1 MPQQS
6 NFCQSENYLLFF
18 PTLIFGYQILGVMWS
33 AATRVLF
40 RSKRENPGNKVGC
53 ARANQASR
61 NLKKFF
67 GWKQPDK
74 FTLFTHFLVGW
85 NLENLNKH
93 PVSIVFFC
101 LRWLTTIFEWK
112 LSTFSNWN
120 IFSIWKHWNNV
131 VIVRNNVAT
140 MLQLCVALKIV
151 FANRLV

>member
-1 MPQQS
+1 MPQKS
-6 NFCQSENYLLFF
+6 NFCQSENYSLFF
-18 PTLIFGYQILGVMWS
+18 LTLIFGFQSLGVMRP
-33 AATRVLF
+33 AATRVLS
-40 RSKRENPGNKVGC
+40 RSKGENPGEKVGY

-67 GWKQPDK
+67 GWKLDK

-93 PVSIVFFC
+93 PASIVFF
-101 LRWLTTIFEWK
+101 LFEVAYYSFRIK

-120 IFSIWKHWNNV
+120 IFSIWKRWNNV
-131 VIVRNNVAT
+131 VIIRNNVAI